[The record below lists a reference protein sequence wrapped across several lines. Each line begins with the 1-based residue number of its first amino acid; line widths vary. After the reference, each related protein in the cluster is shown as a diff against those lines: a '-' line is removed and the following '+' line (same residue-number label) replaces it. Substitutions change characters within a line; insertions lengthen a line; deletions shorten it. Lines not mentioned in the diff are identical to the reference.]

1 MSKEL
6 KMVLTILVV
15 WVLFAVMIST
25 LIVNFIRNT
34 DWESVY
40 QNYRVE
46 SYQREMRV
54 QKRIAELKE
63 NNEVNDERIK

>member
-1 MSKEL
+1 MSKNM
-6 KMVLTILVV
+6 KMVLAILVV

-63 NNEVNDERIK
+63 NNEVNDEFKL